1 MRDRKTWPRLP
12 SEFLVPLLAEKKIIE
27 MSQFSKDV
35 RVVVELGRVDY
46 GHISQWDGFFVP
58 VSVYPRLNKNPL
70 TRRGMS
76 FLVIVFLSSIAD
88 VNVPNRDFNATRE
101 DEGKHYNSSD

>member
-1 MRDRKTWPRLP
+1 
-12 SEFLVPLLAEKKIIE
+12 
-27 MSQFSKDV
+27 
-35 RVVVELGRVDY
+35 
-46 GHISQWDGFFVP
+46 
-58 VSVYPRLNKNPL
+58 
-70 TRRGMS
+70 MS